1 MPKEIKVK
9 RRGGDGGGA
18 AGGGA
23 AASSSAPY
31 HRHVGVQ
38 LQHSLGQH
46 LLKNPLVTAAMIEK
60 ASIKST
66 DVVLEIGPGTGNL
79 TLKLL
84 EAAKKALASAHRLAH
99 TNRTRALR
107 PAPPPHTARH
117 MRRSREWVAAGGRCV
132 PTARAITR
140 LQTLPAPHSCA
151 SLKGRRTW
159 MTNPTPP
166 PRGSPA
172 AWQA

>member
-1 MPKEIKVK
+1 MPKEIK
-9 RRGGDGGGA
+9 
-18 AGGGA
+18 
-23 AASSSAPY
+23 
-31 HRHVGVQ
+31 

-117 MRRSREWVAAGGRCV
+117 MRRSREWVVAVEHDGRMV
-132 PTARAITR
+132 VELQKRLHGTAEGRR
-140 LQTLPAPHSCA
+140 LQLIHADVMKVLEETGFAEE
-151 SLKGRRTW
+151 RTAKLDQDDFL
-159 MTNPTPP
+159 
-166 PRGSPA
+166 RLLA
-172 AWQA
+172 AFNAVGIHFAGC